1 MENPFWPI
9 FVGWREF
16 HMIATTWTSVLH
28 VVLITFSHFLNFK
41 KKILVGAYLVIN
53 VLTLNTHF
61 I

>member
-1 MENPFWPI
+1 
-9 FVGWREF
+9 
-16 HMIATTWTSVLH
+16 MIATTWTSVLH
-28 VVLITFSHFLNFK
+28 VVLITFSHFHNFK